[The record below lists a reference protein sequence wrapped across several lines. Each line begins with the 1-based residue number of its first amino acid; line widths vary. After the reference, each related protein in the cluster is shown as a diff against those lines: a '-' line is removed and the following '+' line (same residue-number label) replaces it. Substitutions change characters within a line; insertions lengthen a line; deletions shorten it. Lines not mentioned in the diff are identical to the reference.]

1 MLRAGR
7 AGVKKGKTMSGFN
20 DYKALESAV
29 QIVTAAAQANAL
41 KLNGMPSIY
50 ENAATSGKADGEY
63 VAALLNAIAAGIKTK
78 PE

>member
-1 MLRAGR
+1 
-7 AGVKKGKTMSGFN
+7 MSGFN
-20 DYKALESAV
+20 EFKAMESAV

-50 ENAATSGKADGEY
+50 QNAATAGKADGEY
-63 VAALLNAIAAGIKTK
+63 VAALLNAIASGIKTK